1 MKLGGQDAKRANGY
15 AMAVLLVSMA
25 VMAVLWTM
33 AIPVWKQAMQ
43 REREEELVFRGRQYA
58 RAIGLYQRKFANAY
72 PPNLEVLLNQKF
84 LRRKYRDPMAID
96 KTGDFQLL
104 FQTSQAQGPS
114 GPGQVAG
121 ANRPGSPQTAGPA
134 APPQSAAGTPSAFA
148 ARGGIVGVSSKNKA
162 KSIRLYNGRNH
173 YHEWQFL
180 YTPLTQ
186 APGGGIGGPPGMQGR
201 PGVQGMPGMPGGR
214 STSPS
219 ISAPPPSRP
228 PQ

>member
-1 MKLGGQDAKRANGY
+1 MKLAGQDAKGANGY

-58 RAIGLYQRKFANAY
+58 RAVGLYQRKYANAY

-84 LRRKYRDPMAID
+84 LRRKYKDPMAID

-104 FQTSQAQGPS
+104 FQTSQAQGAS
-114 GPGQVAG
+114 RPGQVAG
-121 ANRPGSPQTAGPA
+121 PNQPPGSPQTAGPG
-134 APPQSAAGTPSAFA
+134 APSQSAAGTPSAFA

-173 YHEWQFL
+173 YNEWQFL

-186 APGGGIGGPPGMQGR
+186 APGGIGGRPGMQGA
-201 PGVQGMPGMPGGR
+201 QGMPGMPGGR
-214 STSPS
+214 STGPS
-219 ISAPPPSRP
+219 ISRPPPSRP